1 LKAIVDAPAW
11 RLAHALA
18 TLTSPDGNTILVPGY
33 FDTIRQPNLEEQR
46 LVNGMLRSGMGREE
60 VLRRS
65 LGVSRFSDG
74 VSGRELLSRWLF
86 TTTLNI
92 NGIFGGYAGEGM
104 KTILPHV
111 ATARLDSRLVPNQK
125 PAEQLAL
132 IRKHLAAKGF
142 SDIEVKQLSGYPPAQ
157 SSVEDPFVKAVIG
170 VFNKYGAPPS
180 VAPRLAGSAPYY
192 IFTDR
197 LKLPMVIGGIG
208 HGSGAHAPD
217 EYMVIE
223 PKPGSRIASLPQLEK
238 YYVDVLY
245 ALAETP
251 GR

>member
-1 LKAIVDAPAW
+1 
-11 RLAHALA
+11 
-18 TLTSPDGNTILVPGY
+18 VPGY
-33 FDTIRQPNLEEQR
+33 YDAIRQPNSEEQR
-46 LVNGMLRSGMGREE
+46 LVNGMVQSGMGREE
-60 VLRRS
+60 VLKRS
-65 LGVSRFSDG
+65 FDVDRFIDNL
-74 VSGRELLSRWLF
+74 SGRELLSRWLF
-86 TTTLNI
+86 STTINI

-111 ATARLDSRLVPNQK
+111 ATARLDSRLVPDQK

-132 IRKHLAAKGF
+132 IKRHLAAKGF
-142 SDIEVKQLSGYPPAQ
+142 GDVEVKQLSGYPPAQ

-170 VFNKYGAPPS
+170 VFSKYGVTPS

-197 LKLPMVIGGIG
+197 LKLPMVMGGIG

-223 PKPGSRIASLPQLEK
+223 PRPGSRIAGLPTLEK

-245 ALAETP
+245 ALADTP
-251 GR
+251 AR